1 MVNVKVKNVKE
12 MSSLKPKLLLL
23 DEPCDKAKE
32 IFSKEFELSKDWT
45 LPDIIYTG
53 LTPINTIVP
62 VCCPCTGIDH
72 VKSPHVIHLDEDWKR
87 GDGVMVT
94 STAEHT
100 WSLLMQLAK
109 LNRMQ
114 LSGKT
119 IGIIGYGRI
128 GKQVASYAYRFFE
141 KVVYYDPLAFNWTFN
156 EVLKQSDVITIHV
169 PLNKETNH
177 MIGKVEFDL
186 MNNGTLLINTS
197 RAQIVDEDALIEAL
211 NIGKLGGY
219 ADDFYMDHIVD
230 VTEHPN
236 VILTNHIAG
245 NCIEAREY
253 TDTYIA
259 YQTLKWWRSR
269 TRD

>member
-1 MVNVKVKNVKE
+1 M
-12 MSSLKPKLLLL
+12 LLL

-32 IFSKEFELSKDWT
+32 IFSIGFDFLGKFEQ
-45 LPDIIYTG
+45 PDIIYTG
-53 LTPINTIVP
+53 LTPVETTLP

-72 VKSPHVIHLDEDWKR
+72 VKSPHIIHLDDAWKR

-109 LNRMQ
+109 LKRIQ
-114 LSGKT
+114 LSSKT

-128 GKQVASYAYRFFE
+128 GKQVRRYAESFGIYF
-141 KVVYYDPLAFNWTFN
+141 YACDTWTCP
-156 EVLKQSDVITIHV
+156 EDRLRLLKESDIITIHV
-169 PLNKETNH
+169 PLNDETKG
-177 MIGKVEFDL
+177 MIGKSEFDQ
-186 MNNGTLLINTS
+186 MKDGALLTNTS
-197 RAQIVDEDALIEAL
+197 RAKIVNEDALVEAL
-211 NIGKLGGY
+211 NSGKLGGY
-219 ADDFYMDHIVD
+219 ADDFYMDHVVD

-259 YQTLKWWRSR
+259 YQTLKYWR
-269 TRD
+269 TRSHD